1 MTAEEKKDIIAIRN
15 HLLEVISENEVALA
29 ESNVDIERELEL
41 ESNNVKNFK
50 ISLASKM
57 GQIGLAR
64 SIIKKL
70 DNYLKKYS
78 AVWL

>member
-15 HLLEVISENEVALA
+15 HLLEVIRENEVDLA
-29 ESNVDIERELEL
+29 KSNVDIERELEL
-41 ESNNVKNFK
+41 KSNNVKNSK

-70 DNYLKKYS
+70 GNYLKKYS
-78 AVWL
+78 AV

>member
-78 AVWL
+78 AV

>member
-29 ESNVDIERELEL
+29 ESSVDIERELEL
-41 ESNNVKNFK
+41 ESDNVKNFK

-78 AVWL
+78 AV